1 MGGMATAGAAL
12 VGTFAMF
19 ATEKLMKLALNR
31 QDTQKYDKTKRK
43 LSGSK
48 KVSEAKMR
56 AREDGE
62 KLASLEFRDVAIESF
77 DGTMLVGHW
86 YPCENAKRVII
97 AMHGWR
103 SVWYNNFGS
112 VSEFWHK
119 NGCSVLFA
127 EQRGQG
133 ASGGDYMSFGI
144 LERYDCLEWAR
155 WAEKE
160 AACGLP
166 IYLAGVS
173 MGASTVMM
181 ASCLDLPEGVKGIVA
196 DCGFTAP
203 HDIWERVVEDKFH
216 IPYELCRRRADKICR
231 NKIKESAKAY
241 SCKDAL
247 AAAKVVTYEKYTEM
261 RLDCSYSDYQKYAVI
276 LPTFG
281 AIIDDTDFSDRVIL
295 RFSVKDA
302 VVADLFAKIQ
312 EMSGGKDEAK
322 VLGTRFDYR

>member
-1 MGGMATAGAAL
+1 MNKITKSIIAMGGMATAGAAL

-77 DGTMLVGHW
+77 DGTVLAGHW

-247 AAAKVVTYEKYTEM
+247 AAAKVPVLFIHGTDDKFVPISMTYENYKACTSPK
-261 RLDCSYSDYQKYAVI
+261 RLLVVPGAEHGMSYVVDSEKYAEA
-276 LPTFG
+276 T
-281 AIIDDTDFSDRVIL
+281 
-295 RFSVKDA
+295 
-302 VVADLFAKIQ
+302 KIFWA
-312 EMSGGKDEAK
+312 ECEE
-322 VLGTRFDYR
+322 